1 MLQFCH
7 ISIPLKMIKMTHT
20 IQNSI
25 LILNYDNALEETK
38 NTLFANTIASFKAL
52 IEEKKIKG
60 IFISLHH
67 MTYTKETPLLE
78 HLIKQLSKVSQKI
91 ATPIALGDYSKAL
104 FHLLKPLSAQ
114 TPLKLFQNINTA
126 TLFLNPKSFKK
137 DLCVLLFEE
146 DPTNADK
153 LSTELGKL
161 GYTIIHAKDMEDFKH
176 KASLKNYDITITQNA
191 FNLSANEHAST
202 QKSLGLSRELI
213 INLPT
218 FIDTAVNT
226 LVTTTGLEAQKIKH
240 EIRPFNEKI
249 SEPSIIAVMKFKGAI
264 SGSFFLIFPQDVAII
279 AIDSMLGESINP
291 EDTAAITDG
300 VGEFCNIITGA
311 TKATLSNKEVKV
323 LFELPKTYTS
333 LKSAMG
339 QVSCGNGIWIDM
351 QLNSKPFYMF
361 VAQ

>member
-1 MLQFCH
+1 
-7 ISIPLKMIKMTHT
+7 MTHT
-20 IQNSI
+20 IQNAI
-25 LILNYDNALEETK
+25 LILNYDNAIEEAK
-38 NTLFANTIASFKAL
+38 NTIFANTIANFKTL
-52 IEEKKIKG
+52 IEEKQLKG
-60 IFISLHH
+60 VFISLRN
-67 MTYTKETPLLE
+67 MTYPKETLHLE
-78 HLIKQLSKVSQKI
+78 HLIKLLSKVSQKI
-91 ATPIALGDYSKAL
+91 TVPIAFGDYSKAL
-104 FHLLKPLSAQ
+104 FHLLQPLSAQ
-114 TPLKLFQNINTA
+114 TSLKLFQNINTA
-126 TLFLNPKSFKK
+126 ILFLNPKSFKK
-137 DLCVLLFEE
+137 DLSILLFEE
-146 DPTNADK
+146 ETTNADK
-153 LSTELGKL
+153 LSIELGKL

-176 KASLKNYDITITQNA
+176 KASLKNYDMTITQNA
-191 FNLSANEHAST
+191 FNLSQSEHAST

-240 EIRPFNEKI
+240 AIMPFNEKI

-264 SGSFFLIFPQDVAII
+264 SGSFFLIFPRDVAII
-279 AIDSMLGESINP
+279 AIESMLGESINP
-291 EDTAAITDG
+291 EDIAVITDG

-333 LKSAMG
+333 LKSATSS
-339 QVSCGNGIWIDM
+339 VASGNGIWIDM

>member
-1 MLQFCH
+1 
-7 ISIPLKMIKMTHT
+7 MTHT
-20 IQNSI
+20 TRNSI
-25 LILNYDNALEETK
+25 LILSYDNTLEESK
-38 NTLFANTIASFKAL
+38 NTLFANTIASFKEL
-52 IEEKKIKG
+52 IEEKQIKG
-60 IFISLHH
+60 IFISLHN
-67 MTYTKETPLLE
+67 MTHTKETLLLE
-78 HLIKQLSKVSQKI
+78 HLVKQLSKAALKI
-91 ATPIALGDYSKAL
+91 PVPISLGDYSKAL
-104 FHLLKPLSAQ
+104 FHLLQPLTEQ

-126 TLFLNPKSFKK
+126 ILFFNPKSFKK
-137 DLCVLLFEE
+137 DLSVLLFEE
-146 DPTNADK
+146 EPKNADK

-176 KASLKNYDITITQNA
+176 KAALKNYDMTITQNA
-191 FNLSANEHAST
+191 FNLSRSEHAST

-240 EIRPFNEKI
+240 AIMPFNEKI

-264 SGSFFLIFPQDVAII
+264 SGSFFLIFPIDVAII
-279 AIDSMLGESINP
+279 AIESMLGESISP
-291 EDTAAITDG
+291 EDIAVITDG
-300 VGEFCNIITGA
+300 VGEFCNIITGS
-311 TKATLSNKEVKV
+311 TKATLSNKEIKV

-339 QVSCGNGIWIDM
+339 QVSSGNGIWIDM
-351 QLNSKPFYMF
+351 QLNAKPFYMF

>member
-1 MLQFCH
+1 
-7 ISIPLKMIKMTHT
+7 MTHT

-25 LILNYDNALEETK
+25 LILSYDNTLEESK

-52 IEEKKIKG
+52 IEEKQIKG
-60 IFISLHH
+60 IFISLRNMSHA
-67 MTYTKETPLLE
+67 KETLLLD
-78 HLIKQLSKVSQKI
+78 HLVKQLSKAAQKI
-91 ATPIALGDYSKAL
+91 PAPISLGDYSKAL
-104 FHLLKPLSAQ
+104 FHLLQPLTAQ
-114 TPLKLFQNINTA
+114 TPLKLFQNITTA
-126 TLFLNPKSFKK
+126 ILFFNPKSFKR
-137 DLCVLLFEE
+137 DLSVLLFEE
-146 DPTNADK
+146 EPSNADK

-176 KASLKNYDITITQNA
+176 KASLKNYDMTITQNA
-191 FNLSANEHAST
+191 FNLSQKEHAST

-240 EIRPFNEKI
+240 AIMPFNEKI

-264 SGSFFLIFPQDVAII
+264 SGSFFLIFPRDVAVI
-279 AIDSMLGESINP
+279 AIESMLGESINP
-291 EDTAAITDG
+291 EDVAVITDG

-339 QVSCGNGIWIDM
+339 HVTSGNGIWIDM
-351 QLNSKPFYMF
+351 QLNTKPFYMF